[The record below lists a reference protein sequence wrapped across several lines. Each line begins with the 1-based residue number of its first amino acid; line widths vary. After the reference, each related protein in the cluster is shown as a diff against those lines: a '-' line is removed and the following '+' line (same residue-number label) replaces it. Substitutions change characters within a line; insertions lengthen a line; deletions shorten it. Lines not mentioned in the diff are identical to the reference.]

1 MGGGTQG
8 ARIQWGHLP
17 EVTNGHLSTPQCL
30 VSYLLN
36 MWVTP
41 SPSQPIPPLEPTHG
55 VSTPDCLPSGP
66 EVEQICHQPIGKPP
80 LGVGGEGARKVSYLK
95 KKSPKDLKM

>member
-1 MGGGTQG
+1 MGGAPRGPGFSG
-8 ARIQWGHLP
+8 A
-17 EVTNGHLSTPQCL
+17 TYLSTPQCL